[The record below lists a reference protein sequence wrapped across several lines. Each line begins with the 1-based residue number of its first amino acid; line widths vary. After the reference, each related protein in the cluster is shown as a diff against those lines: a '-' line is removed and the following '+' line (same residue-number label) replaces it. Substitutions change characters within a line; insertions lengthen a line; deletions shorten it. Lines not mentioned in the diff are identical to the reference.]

1 MSTAVA
7 CSFSLSDSAIFKA
20 SEEAAGEEDLSS
32 ALDGD
37 GVVDTGEVAIGEADQ
52 DIVEVRFYHV
62 GSAASSLPHHRLLF
76 M

>member
-1 MSTAVA
+1 V
-7 CSFSLSDSAIFKA
+7 
-20 SEEAAGEEDLSS
+20 AAGEEDLSS

-52 DIVEVRFYHV
+52 DIAEVRFYHV
-62 GSAASSLPHHRLLF
+62 GSAASSLPHHRHLF